1 MIKNLE
7 QYPIVNEVLWD
18 KHGLIGFEKT
28 IADHWEAGRI
38 KGPVHLSG
46 GNEEELLEIGK
57 RIKPTDW
64 VFSTWRSH
72 YHALIKGVPS
82 EWLEQEIVPLVPN
95 HLQDVFDKNL
105 PEGVNALFNRYK
117 DTANNVVLPIYSFVK
132 NKQHITC
139 IYQDNKWEILENRKM
154 NNYINFIC
162 DEFVAVFTNIW
173 YTQNKIKISKDE
185 KLKDL
190 YLLYNKKVLGDGK
203 KKEQLQNKIREDIKI
218 CFKQKI
224 NGIVSVEVE

>member
-7 QYPIVNEVLWD
+7 QYPIVNEILWD

-46 GNEEELLEIGK
+46 GNEEQLLEIGK

-82 EWLEQEIVPLVPN
+82 EWLEQEILEGRSITIVSQEYKFYSSAIVGAIIPIATGVALAN
-95 HLQDVFDKNL
+95 KRDGKDDVVWCFIGVMAFETGGFYEMHKYAQRYNL
-105 PEGVNALFNRYK
+105 PIRFVVEDNGVSTN
-117 DTANNVVLPIYSFVK
+117 TTTEE
-132 NKQHITC
+132 TC
-139 IYQDNKWEILENRKM
+139 NGIKREIPN
-154 NNYINFIC
+154 
-162 DEFVAVFTNIW
+162 DVIW
-173 YTQNKIKISKDE
+173 YE
-185 KLKDL
+185 
-190 YLLYNKKVLGDGK
+190 Y
-203 KKEQLQNKIREDIKI
+203 KKEWPHYGTGKWVI
-218 CFKQKI
+218 F
-224 NGIVSVEVE
+224 